1 MNDIT
6 CGAMHA
12 NKKTANNYT
21 KRMAR
26 RAMRN
31 KSIACGG
38 STTILLLLAELV
50 SGKGDGY
57 DPRPRHMQDN
67 IQYLQNNY
75 ELTDR
80 NYMVFL

>member
-1 MNDIT
+1 MGDIT

-12 NKKTANNYT
+12 NKKQPTI
-21 KRMAR
+21 KQKGWRG
-26 RAMRN
+26 AMRN

-57 DPRPRHMQDN
+57 DPRPRHMQDA